1 MNQSDYLQADATTLA
16 ELIRSGAVSALEVT
30 EAAIARA
37 EAVNPTVNAIVTP
50 MYAEAR
56 ERAAHPQ
63 AAGQTG
69 GALAGV
75 PFLVKDLNYVAGV
88 RCSFGSRL
96 WADFVPDHDA
106 EIVTRYRNAGLV
118 LLGKS
123 NTPEVGLAA
132 TTESVLLGAARNP
145 WDLTRTAGG
154 SSGGAAA
161 AVAAGI
167 VPVAHATDGGG
178 SIRIPAAC
186 CGLVGLKPTR
196 GRTPLGP
203 DVGEGWGSMSVGHV
217 VSRSVR
223 DTALLLDLTHGPA
236 LGDPYHPPAFA
247 GSFLSAVTREPGR
260 MRVAIDLHPVS
271 GGAVHADCL
280 NAVQTAATLLRS
292 LGHQVEEASPVFDR
306 WAFLMA
312 TDTLVSANVANNVFA
327 RAALLGVEV
336 NADCVERLTLRL
348 ANYGRSLSADRYAHS
363 MNHVHSIGRLMEAF
377 LQTFDLV
384 LSPTLL
390 QPPVALG
397 YLDTNSEDG
406 ETYGAH
412 FRAFWGF
419 TSLYNATGQPA
430 ISLPLHWTAAG
441 LPVGVQ
447 LAAGFGEEGRLLQ
460 IAGQLE
466 RAVGGFNRTA
476 AVK

>member
-1 MNQSDYLQADATTLA
+1 MQQSEYLQADATALA
-16 ELIRSGAVSALEVT
+16 ELIRAGAVSALEVT

-50 MYAEAR
+50 MYAAAR
-56 ERAAHPQ
+56 AQ
-63 AAGQTG
+63 AAGSIG

-132 TTESVLLGAARNP
+132 TTESVLLGPARNP
-145 WDLTRTAGG
+145 WDATRTAGG

-196 GRTPLGP
+196 ARTPLGP

-223 DTALLLDLTHGPA
+223 DSALLLDLTHGPA
-236 LGDPYHPPAFA
+236 HGDPYHPPAFV
-247 GSFLSAVTREPGR
+247 GSFVDCVARDPGPL
-260 MRVAIDLHPVS
+260 RVAIDLRPVS

-280 NAVQTAATLLRS
+280 EAVQRAAELLQS
-292 LGHQVEEASPVFDR
+292 LGHSVEEASPEFDR

-327 RAALLGVEV
+327 RAAQLGVQLS
-336 NADCVERLTLRL
+336 ADHVEQLTLRL
-348 ANYGRSLSADRYAHS
+348 ANYGRSLSADRYTHS
-363 MNHVHSIGRLMEAF
+363 MNHVHSVGRLLETF
-377 LQTFDLV
+377 LQSFDLV

-397 YLDTNSEDG
+397 YLDTNSDDG

-412 FRAFWGF
+412 FRSFWGF

-430 ISLPLHWTAAG
+430 ISLPLHWTASG

-447 LAAGFGEEGRLLQ
+447 LAAGFGEEAKLLQ

-466 RAVGGFNRTA
+466 RAVGGFHRRA
-476 AVK
+476 AIG

>member
-1 MNQSDYLQADATTLA
+1 MQQSDYLQADATALA

-50 MYAEAR
+50 MYAQGR
-56 ERAAHPQ
+56 EQ
-63 AAGQTG
+63 AARSAG

-132 TTESVLLGAARNP
+132 TTESVFLGPARNP
-145 WDLTRTAGG
+145 WDTTRTAGG

-196 GRTPLGP
+196 ARTPLGP

-223 DTALLLDLTHGPA
+223 DSALLLDLTHGPA
-236 LGDPYHPPAFA
+236 RGDPYHAPAFA
-247 GSFLSAVTREPGR
+247 GSFLNAVSQAPGPL
-260 MRVAIDLHPVS
+260 RVAIDLHPVS
-271 GGAVHADCL
+271 GGEVHADCL
-280 NAVQTAATLLRS
+280 EAVRRTAGLLQS
-292 LGHQVEEASPVFDR
+292 LGHDVEEASPVFDR
-306 WAFLMA
+306 FAFLMA

-327 RAALLGVEV
+327 RAARLGVEV
-336 NADCVERLTLRL
+336 NAECVERLTLRL

-363 MNHVHSIGRLMEAF
+363 INHVHSIGRLMEAF
-377 LQTFDLV
+377 LHSYDLV

-397 YLDTNSEDG
+397 YLDTDSEDG
-406 ETYGAH
+406 MTYGAR
-412 FRAFWGF
+412 FRSFWGF

-430 ISLPLHWTAAG
+430 ISLPLHWTADG

-447 LAAGFGEEGRLLQ
+447 LAAGFGEEAKLLQ
-460 IAGQLE
+460 VAGQLE
-466 RAVGGFNRTA
+466 HAVGGFNRR
-476 AVK
+476 AVIT

>member
-1 MNQSDYLQADATTLA
+1 MQQSDYLQADATALA
-16 ELIRSGAVSALEVT
+16 ELIHSGAVSSREVT

-37 EAVNPTVNAIVTP
+37 EAVNPTINAIVTP
-50 MYAEAR
+50 MYAAAR
-56 ERAAHPQ
+56 AQ
-63 AAGQTG
+63 AAGRIS

-75 PFLVKDLNYVAGV
+75 PFLVKDLNYVAAV

-106 EIVTRYRNAGLV
+106 EIVTRYRSAGLV

-132 TTESVLLGAARNP
+132 TTESVFLGPARNP
-145 WDLTRTAGG
+145 WDTTRTAGG

-196 GRTPLGP
+196 ARTPLGP

-223 DTALLLDLTHGPA
+223 DSALLLDLTHGA
-236 LGDPYHPPAFA
+236 ARGDPYHPPAFA
-247 GSFLSAVTREPGR
+247 GSFVSAVSREPAH
-260 MRVAIDLHPVS
+260 MRVAIDLRPVS
-271 GGAVHADCL
+271 GGVVHADCL
-280 NAVQTAATLLRS
+280 EAVQRTATLLQS
-292 LGHQVEEASPVFDR
+292 LGHAVEEASPEFDR

-327 RAALLGVEV
+327 RAAQLGVQLS
-336 NADCVERLTLRL
+336 ADYVERLTLRL

-363 MNHVHSIGRLMEAF
+363 MNHLHSIGRLMETF
-377 LQTFDLV
+377 LQRFDLV

-390 QPPVALG
+390 QPPVELG
-397 YLDTNSEDG
+397 YLDTNSADG

-412 FRAFWGF
+412 FRSFWGF

-430 ISLPLHWTAAG
+430 ISLPLHWTAEG

-447 LAAGFGEEGRLLQ
+447 LAAGFGEEAKLLQ

-466 RAVGGFNRTA
+466 RAIGGFNRR
-476 AVK
+476 AVIG